1 MPETWAIILAA
12 GKSARMTVNK
22 LLLPFNGE
30 SIIETAINHV
40 LQSEIDHILVV
51 LGAFHEETGLAVS
64 RLPVQVCYNK
74 EYEKG
79 MLSSVQCGFRNIPVS
94 ADAVLVYQGDQPLI
108 PGEVANRLISSWQQS
123 GKGIVVPVYRGKR
136 GHPLLIAGSYREEV
150 MNLSHDVGLRAL
162 LQKFPEDVLGIDMD
176 IPGII
181 LDMDTLKDYLN
192 VLQSN

>member
-40 LQSEIDHILVV
+40 LHSEIDHILIV
-51 LGAFHEETGLAVS
+51 LGAFHEETGRAVS
-64 RLPVQVCYNK
+64 KLPVNVCYNP
-74 EYEKG
+74 EFEKG

-108 PGEVANRLISSWQQS
+108 PGEVANRLISSWRQT
-123 GKGIVVPVYRGKR
+123 GKGIVVPVYRDKR
-136 GHPLLIAGSYREEV
+136 GHPLLIAGRYREEV
-150 MNLSHDVGLRAL
+150 MSLSHDVGLRAL
-162 LQKFPEDVLGIDMD
+162 LHKFPEDVLGIDME

-181 LDMDTLKDYLN
+181 QDIDTLKDYLN
-192 VLQSN
+192 IIQSN